1 MQDLRSP
8 TTFVKELAQKEE
20 HLAKILDIPPIP
32 SEPIPITTDTSIPPS
47 KPKFYYPLNYMNSMA
62 NVAATITSDVK
73 NGDLE
78 SSKSSATLPLHK
90 IHLINDE
97 EQEDEDEA
105 ESCDEIDSTPKMHN
119 LMTINH
125 GELGDG
131 LPKVQK
137 MPKFMKIPNLWD
149 IKIEKCEST
158 DDDEDGSGSVAGP
171 LTGSDC
177 SEWEFL

>member
-1 MQDLRSP
+1 MPDLRSP

-32 SEPIPITTDTSIPPS
+32 SEPIPIATDTSIPPS
-47 KPKFYYPLNYMNSMA
+47 KPKFYYPMNYVNSMT
-62 NVAATITSDVK
+62 NVAATIASNMK
-73 NGDLE
+73 NGDSDL
-78 SSKSSATLPLHK
+78 SKSGATLPLHK

-97 EQEDEDEA
+97 EQEDEA
-105 ESCDEIDSTPKMHN
+105 ESCDEIDSTPKSYSPMA
-119 LMTINH
+119 INH
-125 GELGDG
+125 GELSDG
-131 LPKVQK
+131 LPKLQK

-158 DDDEDGSGSVAGP
+158 DDDEDGSGSAAGP